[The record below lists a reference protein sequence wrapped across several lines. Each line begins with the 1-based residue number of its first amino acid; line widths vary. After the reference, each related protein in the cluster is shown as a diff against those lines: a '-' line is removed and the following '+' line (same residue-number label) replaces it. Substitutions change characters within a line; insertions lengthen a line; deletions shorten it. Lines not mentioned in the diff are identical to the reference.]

1 MLTNQQFENS
11 SRARRKPAGIVAAGA
26 AIAALLCG
34 IVAPAQAKDL
44 YVATDGDDN
53 VSYDSNSINNPW
65 RTILHG
71 VYNLRAGDTLYIRG
85 GTYRPQYT
93 MVVKNQT
100 ANQQSGHPG
109 ETMNAESGT
118 ASNPI
123 RITSQP
129 GERAI
134 IDCADIG
141 AWLRLDA
148 KDYWEISDLDFINTV
163 AVVVLGEDST
173 ADNNTIRGNR
183 ITMNRGG
190 DNTAAVKIW
199 GERAEFTVIEANDI
213 IGPGT
218 GSSIH
223 SNTATIFLR
232 RVKNVKII
240 GNRLSN
246 APMAVYYKHATLAG
260 TAADTDIEIS
270 YNYITDT
277 GRNAMQLNS
286 NRAHIH
292 NNIFG
297 RNNAGIIFAEANGQ
311 AGGDFNVVT
320 HNTFFQ
326 TPVTLPAQ
334 TSSGDANAGSY
345 GNIFRDNIFWSAVGI
360 HPYETWAHATELDYN
375 VHVSSTAV
383 AEHRV
388 NYSLSQWQSHAGN
401 SMNSISGNV
410 SFSGGSSPNSVDG
423 FRLLQGSTGTGS
435 ASDGLDV
442 GANVD
447 LVGANAPI
455 RPKPPNPLN

>member
-1 MLTNQQFENS
+1 MLTNQHFKNS
-11 SRARRKPAGIVAAGA
+11 SRARRKPASVVAAGA

-118 ASNPI
+118 ANNPI

-190 DNTAAVKIW
+190 STRRSRTLPPQFQDGSGRRMVVIGQPARCHWV
-199 GERAEFTVIEANDI
+199 GER
-213 IGPGT
+213 
-218 GSSIH
+218 S
-223 SNTATIFLR
+223 R
-232 RVKNVKII
+232 R
-240 GNRLSN
+240 G
-246 APMAVYYKHATLAG
+246 
-260 TAADTDIEIS
+260 D
-270 YNYITDT
+270 
-277 GRNAMQLNS
+277 LN
-286 NRAHIH
+286 
-292 NNIFG
+292 
-297 RNNAGIIFAEANGQ
+297 
-311 AGGDFNVVT
+311 
-320 HNTFFQ
+320 
-326 TPVTLPAQ
+326 P
-334 TSSGDANAGSY
+334 
-345 GNIFRDNIFWSAVGI
+345 
-360 HPYETWAHATELDYN
+360 
-375 VHVSSTAV
+375 
-383 AEHRV
+383 
-388 NYSLSQWQSHAGN
+388 
-401 SMNSISGNV
+401 
-410 SFSGGSSPNSVDG
+410 
-423 FRLLQGSTGTGS
+423 
-435 ASDGLDV
+435 
-442 GANVD
+442 
-447 LVGANAPI
+447 
-455 RPKPPNPLN
+455 